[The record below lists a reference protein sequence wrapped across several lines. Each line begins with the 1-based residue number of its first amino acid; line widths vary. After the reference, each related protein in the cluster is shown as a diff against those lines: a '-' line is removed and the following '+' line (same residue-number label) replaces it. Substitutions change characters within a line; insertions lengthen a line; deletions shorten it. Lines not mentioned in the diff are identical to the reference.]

1 MKKLRNLAIA
11 VGVGGGLFLLL
22 AYLEASTPGLD
33 LGATKYVLPMVLGS
47 GLFAGL
53 NAKAGNRR
61 LPVANDARK
70 AELLGFP
77 PREGAGWVVVMR
89 DKATVASSLGFD
101 VAVDDEVVTQ
111 LMPKRFTMIALPSG
125 THRLFADV
133 AGAPGDSATA
143 PLEIRIAPGAILIF
157 AIRAS
162 MGLMRTSLRLDPVA
176 DSPAVRRALARMQ
189 LVEPEVYD
197 RE

>member
-11 VGVGGGLFLLL
+11 TGVGAALFLLL
-22 AYLEASTPGLD
+22 AYLEVSTPGLD
-33 LGATKYVLPMVLGS
+33 LGATKYVLPMVLSS

-53 NAKAGNRR
+53 NARAGNRR
-61 LPVANDARK
+61 VPVANDARK

-77 PREGAGWVVVMR
+77 PRDGCGWVVMVR

-101 VAVDDEVVTQ
+101 VAVDNKVITQ

-125 THRLFADV
+125 THQLFADV
-133 AGAPGDSATA
+133 AGAPGASAIA
-143 PLEIRIAPGAILIF
+143 PLDVAIRPGEILIF

-162 MGLMRTSLRLDPVA
+162 MGLMRTSLRLDPAA
-176 DSPAVRRALARMQ
+176 DSPAMRRALARMQ
-189 LVEPEVYD
+189 LVEPEGQGS
-197 RE
+197 